1 MRFPPLVLVLALA
14 GCNTAGQ
21 IQSSEPRQVLEDF
34 SMSRSHRSQP
44 AWTLKAKL
52 AILKE
57 EVQQVSLG
65 RPRMEFYSKG
75 QVSSK
80 VESLKGIAHL
90 TTHDILLSK
99 SVVLTS
105 IDEKTT
111 LKTEKL
117 IYSEKRKKFFTQEA
131 VTVSR
136 PGTVVRGRGIEAD
149 PQLSEIRIF
158 NQESVIR
165 QP

>member
-1 MRFPPLVLVLALA
+1 
-14 GCNTAGQ
+14 
-21 IQSSEPRQVLEDF
+21 
-34 SMSRSHRSQP
+34 
-44 AWTLKAKL
+44 
-52 AILKE
+52 
-57 EVQQVSLG
+57 
-65 RPRMEFYSKG
+65 MEFFTKG
-75 QVSSK
+75 HVSSK
-80 VESLKGIAHL
+80 VESLQGIAHL

-105 IDEKTT
+105 IDEKTV

-117 IYSEKRKKFFTQEA
+117 TYSEKRKKFFTQEA

-136 PGTVVRGRGIEAD
+136 PGTIVRGRGIEAD

-165 QP
+165 Q